1 LREKI
6 SNGDYSNGNQAYNIQ
21 PFLIP
26 WQMAFFNLATQ
37 AFFYGIL
44 PLIFFNALLAAK
56 IMAMRFYVAF
66 HPANWIFRHF
76 TRLLLYL

>member
-1 LREKI
+1 
-6 SNGDYSNGNQAYNIQ
+6 
-21 PFLIP
+21 
-26 WQMAFFNLATQ
+26 LATQ